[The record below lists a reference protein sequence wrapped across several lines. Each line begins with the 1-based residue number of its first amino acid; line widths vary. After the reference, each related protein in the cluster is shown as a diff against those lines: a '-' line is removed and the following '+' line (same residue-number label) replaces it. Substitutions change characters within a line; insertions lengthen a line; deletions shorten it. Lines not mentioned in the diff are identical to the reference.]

1 MSMGMIDMVDRGI
14 GLESSGIVGVSRPS
28 FLHLD
33 ILL

>member
-14 GLESSGIVGVSRPS
+14 GLESSGIVGASRATFS
-28 FLHLD
+28 HLH